1 MGADQLGWFY
11 FNGQL
16 RYKDG
21 HGWTDRYKPIE
32 GPGVKPPASKGKPSD
47 DTCAGQA
54 PSVGEPPRRKPHL
67 VTAVCAG
74 LLGLGLGLGGS
85 LLKPD
90 VIHGSFSWAGSQVG
104 EVSALFSAK
113 APSTPVSL
121 AGAKAKVTPDRPVA
135 NSTASVPRDVNA
147 FAPGGPFP
155 ATMPASYD
163 HPSHSDCLK
172 LRDQVRAWSDFQNAH
187 RPKGFS
193 HDLPSSGDV
202 QYLRKACGLS
212 Y

>member
-32 GPGVKPPASKGKPSD
+32 GHGVKPPASKGQPSD
-47 DTCAGQA
+47 DTRAGQA
-54 PSVGEPPRRKPHL
+54 PSVGEPARRKPHL

-74 LLGLGLGLGGS
+74 LLGLGLGLGGG

-90 VIHGSFSWAGSQVG
+90 VVHGWFSWAGSQVG
-104 EVSALFSAK
+104 EVAGLFSPE
-113 APSTPVSL
+113 APSTPVPL
-121 AGAKAKVTPDRPVA
+121 ADAKAKVTPDRAVA
-135 NSTASVPRDVNA
+135 KNTANVPRDVNV
-147 FAPGGPFP
+147 FAPGGPSP
-155 ATMPASYD
+155 ATMTAGYD

-187 RPKGFS
+187 RPTGFAP
-193 HDLPSSGDV
+193 DLPSSGDV
-202 QYLRKACGLS
+202 QYLREACGLS